1 MCLRQG
7 TCRKTLLMHDLTIP
21 NASGFCVKNPF
32 SSVGNGLL
40 PEQPIKV
47 HVSASIY
54 LLALFFAFFV
64 CEKCMAKRHP
74 YHRSNRSDKEKAER
88 LQIYPIKDQS
98 FSHAI
103 ARIDGKHEH
112 KAKSNR
118 RQPLVL
124 SPIIVFPI
132 KRDRTIV
139 AAGSI
144 IHWVPP
150 ACASVI
156 LPAEKRHDAIILNAQ
171 ITR

>member
-1 MCLRQG
+1 MPLSRRLPKGSSDARPNHSKCFRALRE
-7 TCRKTLLMHDLTIP
+7 
-21 NASGFCVKNPF
+21 NPF

-54 LLALFFAFFV
+54 YSLFSLLFSS
-64 CEKCMAKRHP
+64 AKSAWPSANP
-74 YHRSNRSDKEKAER
+74 YHRSNRSDKENAER
-88 LQIYPIKDQS
+88 LQIDPIKDQA

-124 SPIIVFPI
+124 SPIIVFPDQ
-132 KRDRTIV
+132 KRQNDRGGREHNPL
-139 AAGSI
+139 GST
-144 IHWVPP
+144 
-150 ACASVI
+150 CLCFRNTSRG
-156 LPAEKRHDAIILNAQ
+156 KNAM
-171 ITR
+171 TP